1 MKAAQVAG
9 RVQPPTAPPP
19 RKPKAAWRW
28 PYVAFRLGD
37 GATNALIALAVV
49 LHYGLP
55 LWVLA
60 LTTTCMNLVA
70 VPATFLWGTLM
81 ERARHRR
88 RIVVLGFAVAS
99 GAMALLATFPAFP
112 LYVLG
117 AMAYTM
123 FGVATSPAAS
133 ILALQGVAKEDWS
146 KATTSLS
153 RRTGLAFLTGMAVS
167 VVLGLSLEEP
177 PFRAVFAAS
186 ATTAA
191 LAALLAAR
199 TIPAALP
206 GPAPGFVPGQ
216 VSADQRLFERPVYM
230 PGRLRD
236 SPTWA
241 GLKGALGSHRLW
253 PLGLTLTFTGSV
265 CFFTSYPGVL
275 HNELGLAAGIV
286 LVCQAPSHIVT
297 PFAYPWAGRLG
308 TRTGRSR
315 TVAEGAVLRLV
326 GLPALCVSILVFGA
340 SSVPILIAAHA
351 VMGFSFSMIQV
362 NSPLLLAEV
371 HPGGKG
377 QAVGLH
383 HASVGAGTLLGSV
396 AAFVLLRAFPAYWV
410 SYAFAMA
417 MTVVGV
423 SCLVVAHR
431 RHERA
436 MTPPGAL
443 G

>member
-1 MKAAQVAG
+1 ME
-9 RVQPPTAPPP
+9 PPNAPPP
-19 RKPKAAWRW
+19 RKPSLAWRW
-28 PYVAFRLGD
+28 SYVAFRFGD

-88 RIVVLGFAVAS
+88 RIVVLGFALAS
-99 GAMALLATFPAFP
+99 ASMALLAWWPPFPV
-112 LYVLG
+112 YVLG
-117 AMAYTM
+117 AVAYTM
-123 FGVATSPAAS
+123 FGVATSPGAS

-167 VVLGLSLEEP
+167 VVLGLSLAEP

-186 ATTAA
+186 AGTAA
-191 LAALLAAR
+191 LAAVLAFR
-199 TIPAALP
+199 TVPAALP
-206 GPAPGFVPGQ
+206 GPRPGFVPGQ

-253 PLGLTLTFTGSV
+253 PLGLMLTFTGSV
-265 CFFTSYPGVL
+265 SFFTSYPGVL

-286 LVCQAPSHIVT
+286 LLCQAPSHIVT

-315 TVAEGAVLRLV
+315 TVAEGAILRLV
-326 GLPALCVSILVFGA
+326 GIPALCGSIVLFGA
-340 SSVPILIAAHA
+340 SAVPILIVAHA
-351 VMGFSFSMIQV
+351 ILGFSFSMIQV

-383 HASVGAGTLLGSV
+383 HAAVGAGTLLGSL
-396 AAFVLLRAFPAYWV
+396 AAFILLRAFPAYWV
-410 SYAFAMA
+410 SYLFSVG

-431 RHERA
+431 KHERA
-436 MTPPGAL
+436 IAPPGSPI
-443 G
+443 